1 MLLAEV
7 FYFRSTFFG
16 TLRNQSSVYFRFK
29 AMFNNFLTGVTFG
42 YFLTLGFSCTFTQK
56 IKTGDMAV
64 DYKYYSQAILLYN
77 DEYNRAPSKA
87 IQAEKAYRL
96 GLCFLELDDQP
107 QASKW
112 FRTAYDLDFGDEAL
126 IKFAHTLKN
135 LQRYDQAI
143 GIYEALL
150 DQNPARDS
158 LKRDILSCQRAL
170 DWLRMTQEFKVE
182 NLPLNT
188 PSAEFSPA
196 LYLNGQLV
204 FASDQII
211 SRGEKTYHWT
221 GADFMD
227 LFIGFPDDEHPEN
240 FSAKL
245 NTTGNEG
252 TLAFSSDFQTIYF
265 IRCTGENEEDGKC
278 KLYTSYR
285 TYNDWSDPVVL
296 PFVQPGFNYQHPA
309 LGGNDSILIFTSDAV
324 ITGAIGQ
331 FDLYYTRLEPTGNWI
346 TPINLGRR
354 INTESNEKF
363 PFMDRDTL
371 YFSSDQIG
379 GMGGLDIYKSWVMDD
394 GSWAPPLNMKHPI
407 NSGSDDFGFI
417 VDRSNVLNTGE
428 VFHGYFSSSR
438 PGGAGRYDLY
448 RFKQV
453 DVLRPVDS
461 TAITSK
467 TKPLDLSLFLAV
479 RVITPQRV
487 DEADPNSKIVSHRP
501 LANAPI
507 TVNRKNYR
515 TNADGLLLIP
525 IEFNQSYSISAS
537 FSGYLTNTLEVAAP
551 AQDSSLLTRTI
562 NREIILDKIFTGK
575 EINLSDIYYD
585 YNEWFIRDDARPS
598 LDRLIKLLKDNPSL
612 TIALSS
618 HTDCRGT
625 DEYNL
630 DLSQK
635 RAQAAV
641 DYLIGAGINVTRLT
655 AQGLGES
662 QLVNRCLC
670 EQCTEEE
677 HQQNRRTT
685 FTIIKY

>member
-7 FYFRSTFFG
+7 FYFRPTFFD
-16 TLRNQSSVYFRFK
+16 TLRNQSSAYLRFNSMSK
-29 AMFNNFLTGVTFG
+29 NFLIGGAFC
-42 YFLTLGFSCTFTQK
+42 FTLILGMACSFTQK
-56 IKTGDMAV
+56 IKSGDMAV
-64 DYKYYSQAILLYN
+64 AYKHYAQAILLYH
-77 DEYNRAPSKA
+77 DEYNRAPSRD

-96 GLCFLELDDQP
+96 GLCFLELDDQV

-112 FRTAYDLDFGDEAL
+112 LRTAYDLGYGDEAL
-126 IKFAHTLKN
+126 LKFALTLKN

-150 DQNPARDS
+150 DQNPTRDS

-170 DWLRMTQEFKVE
+170 DWLRMPQEFKVE

-196 LYLNGQLV
+196 LYVNGQLV
-204 FASDQII
+204 FASDQIV

-227 LFIGFPDDEHPEN
+227 LFVGFPGDEHPEN
-240 FSAKL
+240 FSPKL
-245 NTTGNEG
+245 NTTANEG
-252 TLAFSSDFQTIYF
+252 TVTFSSDFQTMYF
-265 IRCTGENEEDGKC
+265 TRCTGENDEDGKC
-278 KLYTSYR
+278 KLYVSYR
-285 TYNDWSDPVVL
+285 TYNDWSDPILL
-296 PFVQPGFNYQHPA
+296 PFVLPGFNYQHPA
-309 LGGNDSILIFTSDAV
+309 LGGSDSILIFASDAA

-346 TPINLGRR
+346 PPLNLGRR

-363 PFMDRDTL
+363 PFMDQDTL

-379 GMGGLDIYKSWVMDD
+379 GMGGLDIYKSWVMND

-407 NSGSDDFGFI
+407 NSGADDFGFI

-428 VFHGYFSSSR
+428 VFHGYFTSSR

-453 DVLRPVDS
+453 DVIRPVDS
-461 TAITSK
+461 SVVSSQP
-467 TKPLDLSLFLAV
+467 KPIELSLFLAI
-479 RVITPQRV
+479 RVLTPQRE
-487 DEADPNSKIVSHRP
+487 DEQDPNSKILGNRP
-501 LANAPI
+501 LANAPM

-525 IEFNQSYSISAS
+525 IEFNTNYSISAT
-537 FSGYLTNTLEVAAP
+537 FSGYLSNTLEVAAP
-551 AQDSSLLTRTI
+551 APDSSQLTRTI
-562 NREIILDKIFTGK
+562 NREILLDKLFAGK

-598 LDRLIKLLKDNPSL
+598 LNRLIKLLKDNPTL
-612 TIALSS
+612 NIALSS

-635 RAQAAV
+635 RAQSAV
-641 DYLIGAGINVTRLT
+641 DYLISAGINANRLT

-662 QLVNRCLC
+662 QLVNRCQC
-670 EQCTEEE
+670 EQCTEDE